1 MYAAIRNAGFEYP
14 PERVLI
20 SLSPAD
26 LKKEGAGFDLP
37 VALAVLGAKPLDE
50 IQAELRELAG

>member
-1 MYAAIRNAGFEYP
+1 MQAAIRNSGFTFP

-26 LKKEGAGFDLP
+26 LRKEGAGFDLP
-37 VALAVLGAKPLDE
+37 IAVAVLAAQAKANGETNFLTDS
-50 IQAELRELAG
+50 